1 MAKDNST
8 LQEEFFVRYKD
19 YLVPIE
25 MKAGGDN
32 SKSLSAL
39 IQSDNYPEIRFEIKI
54 AKGNIGFDSSV
65 CAFLTLLRFPYQRI
79 SFNISF

>member
-8 LQEEFFVRYKD
+8 LQEEFFVHYKD

-32 SKSLSAL
+32 SKSLSTL
-39 IQSDNYPEIRFEIKI
+39 FQSDNYPEIRFEIKI
-54 AKGNIGFDSSV
+54 AKGNIGFDSSI
-65 CAFLTLLRFPYQRI
+65 CAFLTLLRFPYQRV
-79 SFNISF
+79 SFNVSF

>member
-32 SKSLSAL
+32 SKSLSTL
-39 IQSDNYPEIRFEIKI
+39 IQSDNYPGIRFEIKI
-54 AKGNIGFDSSV
+54 AKGNIGFDSSI
-65 CAFLTLLRFPYQRI
+65 CAFLTLLRFPYLRV

>member
-8 LQEEFFVRYKD
+8 LQEEFFLCYKD

-25 MKAGGDN
+25 MKAGDDN
-32 SKSLSAL
+32 SKSFSTL

-54 AKGNIGFDSSV
+54 AKGNIGFDSSI
-65 CAFLTLLRFPYQRI
+65 CAFPTLLRFPFQRV

>member
-8 LQEEFFVRYKD
+8 
-19 YLVPIE
+19 
-25 MKAGGDN
+25 
-32 SKSLSAL
+32 L

-54 AKGNIGFDSSV
+54 AKGNIGFDSSI
-65 CAFLTLLRFPYQRI
+65 CAFLTLLRFPYQRV

>member
-1 MAKDNST
+1 M
-8 LQEEFFVRYKD
+8 QEEFFVRYKD
-19 YLVPIE
+19 YLVSIE

-32 SKSLSAL
+32 PKSLSTL

-54 AKGNIGFDSSV
+54 AKGNIGFDSSI
-65 CAFLTLLRFPYQRI
+65 CAFLTLLRFPYQRV

>member
-8 LQEEFFVRYKD
+8 LQEEFFLRYKD

-25 MKAGGDN
+25 MKAGDNN
-32 SKSLSAL
+32 SKLLSTL
-39 IQSDNYPEIRFEIKI
+39 IKSDNYLEIRFEIKI
-54 AKGNIGFDSSV
+54 AKGNIGFDSSI
-65 CAFLTLLRFPYQRI
+65 CAFPPLLCFPFQRV